1 MPTYRYFEIDAYQ
14 SEEAIDF
21 YCTDPSK
28 ADSMLAE
35 LDKLFDFQHIETVG
49 TGGKGY
55 RLRKYGRDWHRTISM
70 WMVQRLCAEGWE
82 PFSTNM
88 AVYGAG
94 YYSKSWAFRM
104 SA

>member
-1 MPTYRYFEIDAYQ
+1 LPTYRYFEIDAYQ

-21 YCTDPSK
+21 YCTDPGT

-35 LDKLFDFQHIETVG
+35 LDKVFDFQHLETVG
-49 TGGKGY
+49 AGGKGY
-55 RLRKYGRDWHRTISM
+55 RLRKYGRDWHRPISM
-70 WMVQRLCAEGWE
+70 WLVQRLCAEGWE

-104 SA
+104 SV

>member
-1 MPTYRYFEIDAYQ
+1 MPTYRYFEIDSYQ

-21 YCTDPSK
+21 YCTDPGT

-35 LDKLFDFQHIETVG
+35 LDKLFDFQHIETVD

-55 RLRKYGRDWHRTISM
+55 RLRKYGRDWHRPISM
-70 WMVQRLCAEGWE
+70 WMVQHLCAQGWE

-104 SA
+104 SV